1 MADVC
6 IPAGAGGTAFGELV
20 MPSGRIEVKTYTLR
34 GRGILVFGYGGYS
47 PLILCGDTKKEFGF
61 STSSDG
67 YATGSYDGVTL
78 TLEKTEDFIQGKTL
92 RYILFK

>member
-47 PLILCGDTKKEFGF
+47 PLILRGDTKESFSF

-67 YATGSYDGVTL
+67 NATASYDGVTL
-78 TLEKTEDFIQGKTL
+78 TLEGARDAVQGATL